1 MNTARRHPLIGH
13 AAILAVLLLSVGVT
27 RTVYVAPRQREV
39 QALKTD
45 ERRLQA
51 ELADLEV
58 GIQEM
63 EGWTRAHPGQD
74 LWTFHARKAFPAR
87 DMVAAF
93 LRAIVPLAD
102 RHKVGTELIQPAGSL
117 TDETVADQA
126 GNSMTYRKVE
136 LRFRFYATYQSLG
149 EYLGE
154 IESMDQ
160 LVVVRSVSLQYNG
173 TTYPDLA
180 ADVTI
185 WLYGTP

>member
-1 MNTARRHPLIGH
+1 MSAARRHPLIGH
-13 AAILAVLLLSVGVT
+13 GAILAVLILSVGVT
-27 RTVYVAPRQREV
+27 RAVYVAPKQHEV
-39 QALKTD
+39 QALRTA
-45 ERRLQA
+45 EQRLQA
-51 ELADLEV
+51 ELKDLEV

-63 EGWTRAHPGQD
+63 EGWSRAHPGQD

-93 LRAIVPLAD
+93 LRSIVPLAN
-102 RHKVGTELIQPAGSL
+102 RHKVGTELIQPTGTI
-117 TDETVADQA
+117 TDETVSDQA
-126 GNSMTYRKVE
+126 GNKMTYRRAE
-136 LRFRFYATYQSLG
+136 LRFRFYATYQDLG
-149 EYLGE
+149 EYMKE

-173 TTYPDLA
+173 TTYPELA

>member
-1 MNTARRHPLIGH
+1 MNAALRHPLVGH
-13 AAILAVLLLSVGVT
+13 AAIVVAFLLSVGVA
-27 RTVYVAPRQREV
+27 RVAYVAPREREV
-39 QALKTD
+39 QALKAD

-51 ELADLEV
+51 ELADLEA

-63 EGWTRAHPGQD
+63 QGWTRAHPGKD
-74 LWTFHARKAFPAR
+74 IWAFHERKALPAR

-102 RHKVGTELIQPAGSL
+102 RHKVGTELIQPAGTL

-126 GNSMTYRKVE
+126 GNSMTYRKTE
-136 LRFRFYATYQSLG
+136 LRFRFYATYQGLG
-149 EYLGE
+149 EFLGE

-160 LVVVRSVSLQYNG
+160 LVVVRSISLQYNG
-173 TTYPDLA
+173 TTYPELA

>member
-1 MNTARRHPLIGH
+1 MIAARHHPLIGH
-13 AAILAVLLLSVGVT
+13 AAILAALVLSVGVT
-27 RTVYVAPRQREV
+27 RAVYVAPRQREV
-39 QALKTD
+39 QAMKG
-45 ERRLQA
+45 A
-51 ELADLEV
+51 ELRLRAELKDLEA

-63 EGWTRAHPGQD
+63 EGWSRAHPGQD

-93 LRAIVPLAD
+93 LRSIVPPAN
-102 RHKVGTELIQPAGSL
+102 RHEVGTELIQPVGTV

-126 GNSMTYRKVE
+126 GNSMTYRKAE
-136 LRFRFYATYQSLG
+136 LRFRFYASYRNLG
-149 EYLGE
+149 EFLRE

-160 LVVVRSVSLQYNG
+160 LVVVRSISLQYNG
-173 TTYPDLA
+173 TTYPELA